1 MVERTLQRV
10 LALVLM
16 LFVAGCATP
25 PQRTATD
32 FRRTDLPPRLVLMP
46 LDVEL
51 SSLSAGGVTEPNAE
65 WTEAAQKNM
74 KLALA
79 DEARTRRIVVEAY
92 RDDRGTPEDRETAD
106 ELIRLHRAV
115 GAAIMLHDFVPG
127 FALPS
132 RQKGATWGLGPEAA
146 AIARSQDAD
155 YALFFHVRDSYA
167 SAGRVA
173 VMVVGA
179 ILGVGIPGGVQ
190 VGFASIVDLKSG
202 EIVWFNRLV
211 RPAGDLRTVEAARE
225 TVTALLQDAPK

>member
-1 MVERTLQRV
+1 MVERNVWQAW
-10 LALVLM
+10 ALVVM
-16 LFVAGCATP
+16 LLVAGCATP
-25 PQRTATD
+25 PQRVATD
-32 FRRTDLPPRLVLMP
+32 FRSTDLPPRLVLMP

-74 KLALA
+74 RLALVE
-79 DEARTRRIVVEAY
+79 EARTRRIVVDDY
-92 RDDRGTPEDRETAD
+92 RDDRGTQGDRETAD

-115 GAAIMLHDFVPG
+115 GAAIMIHDYVPG
-127 FALPS
+127 FALPT
-132 RQKGATWGLGPEAA
+132 RQKGATWGLGPEAV
-146 AIARSQDAD
+146 AIARSQEAD

-173 VMVVGA
+173 VIVVGA

-211 RPAGDLRTVEAARE
+211 RPVGDLRTPEAARE
-225 TVTALLQDAPK
+225 TVNALLQDAPK